1 MATKQYFFYVLYCAD
16 HTLYT
21 GYTVDLE
28 ARTASHNAG
37 KGAKYTQQAKRRPVR
52 LLYAEERPSRSL
64 AMRAEARFKRLTR
77 AQKED
82 YLFCHGC
89 LFPLFK
95 GEMFSSAFGRKV
107 VFGYAVDRK
116 SVV

>member
-52 LLYAEERPSRSL
+52 LLYAEERPNRSL

-77 AQKED
+77 SQKED
-82 YLFCHGC
+82 YLFRHG
-89 LFPLFK
+89 LTSLSASQPLIIPLEVQD
-95 GEMFSSAFGRKV
+95 GTTEL
-107 VFGYAVDRK
+107 
-116 SVV
+116 

>member
-37 KGAKYTQQAKRRPVR
+37 KGAKYTQQA
-52 LLYAEERPSRSL
+52 
-64 AMRAEARFKRLTR
+64 
-77 AQKED
+77 
-82 YLFCHGC
+82 
-89 LFPLFK
+89 
-95 GEMFSSAFGRKV
+95 
-107 VFGYAVDRK
+107 
-116 SVV
+116 

>member
-37 KGAKYTQQAKRRPVR
+37 KGAKYTQQAKRRTVR
-52 LLYAEERPSRSL
+52 LLYAE
-64 AMRAEARFKRLTR
+64 
-77 AQKED
+77 
-82 YLFCHGC
+82 
-89 LFPLFK
+89 
-95 GEMFSSAFGRKV
+95 
-107 VFGYAVDRK
+107 
-116 SVV
+116 